1 VPLPIPLALAR
12 QHAGP
17 SYVVVDVFTTT
28 SAATAEHYLPSYTH
42 TEGYTALPQAAINA
56 GLAGRVDSL
65 ANDGLCEFRFAW
77 ASGKA
82 MVEVNIFGARMTV
95 SQAQAVASRAHPS

>member
-17 SYVVVDVFTTT
+17 SYVVIDVFTTT
-28 SAATAEHYLPSYTH
+28 SAATAQHYLPIYTH
-42 TEGYTALPQAAINA
+42 TQGYTALPQAAIDG
-56 GLAGRVDSL
+56 GLAARIDSPST
-65 ANDGLCEFRFAW
+65 DGLREFRFAW

-95 SQAQAVASRAHPS
+95 SQAQVVASRAHPS